1 MGWFDEQVRMRLE
14 NDRDALQDS
23 YAGLASV
30 LTGRRRRHAVRVKAE
45 DALEEVCSFYRVQ
58 PAEIPRSIDDLNERI
73 EFALRP
79 AGVLRRRVR
88 LEGTWWKDG
97 VGPLL
102 CETQEGEVAA
112 LIPRAAGGYRFMNRQ
127 TGRYEK
133 VTGVTCRAFKE
144 EAICF
149 YRPLPQRQLTPK
161 DLVLH
166 LFRALSPFD
175 WLGIAGASLFA
186 VLLGMLTPLVNQ
198 ILFAHILPAGDG
210 ALVLS
215 VALLLLGAAVS
226 IFLMDVTRSLIKSRF
241 QTKMDVALECAVI
254 GRVINLPAG
263 FFKARSAGE
272 LSERIHHLSK
282 LCELICEAG
291 LGIALPALFSL
302 VYLGQI
308 AGLSPALALPAA
320 LVLFVQLGMA
330 AVAMAL
336 RTRLIHRQMEAQRKV
351 GGVVFALYS
360 GIQKIKLCG
369 SEKRAF
375 ANWATLYGEQARFV
389 YNPPLF
395 LKVETALSTVIA
407 LAGMV
412 LLYLSAARSGV
423 TPAQYMAFSAAYGL
437 LSGAALRLTGAAGIL
452 SFVAPILESAKPILE
467 AAPETAESKR
477 PLDGISGGI
486 ELNNVSFRY
495 DENGPPILNDVS
507 LKIRKGQYVA
517 IVGKTGCG
525 KSTLLRL
532 LLGFEKPQTGAIYYD
547 NADIQTVD
555 LKSLRRN
562 IGVVLQNGR
571 LFTGDIYSNIT
582 ISAPWL
588 TMDEAWEAARLAG
601 MEEDIR
607 NMPMGMRT
615 VLSEGSGGIS
625 GGQRQRLM
633 IARAIAPKP
642 RVLMMDEATSALDN
656 LTQKQVSDALGAIKS
671 TRVVIAHRLSTIR
684 QCDRILVLEGG
695 RIVEDGSYEELCA
708 QNGFFADLVRRQQI
722 DAETA

>member
-1 MGWFDEQVRMRLE
+1 MGWFDEQVRLRLE
-14 NDRDALQDS
+14 NDRGALQDS

-30 LTGRRRRHAVRVKAE
+30 LTGRRRRNAARPNAE
-45 DALEEVCSFYRVQ
+45 DALEEICSYFRMK
-58 PAEIPRSIDDLNERI
+58 PAEIPESIQDLNERI

-88 LEGTWWKDG
+88 LEETWWKDG
-97 VGPLL
+97 IGPLL
-102 CETQEGEVAA
+102 CETQSGEVAA
-112 LIPRAAGGYRFMNRQ
+112 LIPRASGGYRFMNRQ

-133 VTGVTCRAFKE
+133 VTRDSQREFKE
-144 EAICF
+144 EAVCF
-149 YRPLPQRQLTPK
+149 YRPLPQRPLTPK
-161 DLVLH
+161 DLILH
-166 LFRALSPFD
+166 LLRALSPFD
-175 WLGIAGASLFA
+175 WLGIAGASLLS

-215 VALLLLGAAVS
+215 VAFLLLGAAVS
-226 IFLMDVTRSLIKSRF
+226 IFLLDVTRALIKSRF
-241 QTKMDVALECAVI
+241 QTKLDVALECAVI

-272 LSERIHHLSK
+272 LSERIYHLSQ
-282 LCELICEAG
+282 LCKLICEAG
-291 LGIALPALFSL
+291 LGIGLPALFSL
-302 VYLGQI
+302 GYLGQI
-308 AGLSPALALPAA
+308 AGLSPTLALPAA
-320 LVLFVQLGMA
+320 LILAVQLG
-330 AVAMAL
+330 VATIAMLL
-336 RTRLIHRQMEAQRKV
+336 RTRLVRRQMEAQRKV
-351 GGVVFALYS
+351 SGIVFSLFS

-375 ANWATLYGEQARFV
+375 VNWAALYGEQARFV

-395 LKVETALSTVIA
+395 LKVETALSAVIA
-407 LAGMV
+407 LAGTAF
-412 LLYLSAARSGV
+412 LYLCAAQSGV
-423 TPAQYMAFSAAYGL
+423 TPAQYMAFNAAYGL
-437 LSGAALRLTGAAGIL
+437 MSGAVLRLTAAAGIL
-452 SFVAPILESAKPILE
+452 SFVAPILESTKPILE
-467 AAPETAESKR
+467 SQPETAENKR
-477 PLDGISGGI
+477 SMSNISGGI

-495 DENGPPILNDVS
+495 DESGPLILNDVS

-517 IVGKTGCG
+517 IVGRTGCG

-547 NADIQTVD
+547 NTDIQTVD

-588 TMDEAWEAARLAG
+588 SMDEAWEAARLAG
-601 MEEDIR
+601 IEEDIR

-615 VLSEGSGGIS
+615 VLSEGSGGVS

-695 RIVEDGSYEELCA
+695 RIVEDGSYKELCA

>member
-1 MGWFDEQVRMRLE
+1 MR
-14 NDRDALQDS
+14 S
-23 YAGLASV
+23 G
-30 LTGRRRRHAVRVKAE
+30 
-45 DALEEVCSFYRVQ
+45 
-58 PAEIPRSIDDLNERI
+58 PRAFS
-73 EFALRP
+73 
-79 AGVLRRRVR
+79 RRRVR

-102 CETQEGEVAA
+102 CETQDGAVAT
-112 LIPRAAGGYRFMNRQ
+112 LIPRASGGYRFMNRQ

-133 VTGVTCRAFKE
+133 VTGESQRAFQE

-149 YRPLPQRQLTPK
+149 YRPLPQRPLTSR
-161 DLVLH
+161 DLVRH
-166 LFRALSPFD
+166 LLRALSPFD
-175 WLGIAGASLFA
+175 WLGIMGASLFA

-198 ILFAHILPAGDG
+198 ILFADILPAGDG
-210 ALVLS
+210 ALVMS
-215 VALLLLGAAVS
+215 VALLLLGASVS
-226 IFLMDVTRSLIKSRF
+226 IFLMDITRSLIKSRF
-241 QTKMDVALECAVI
+241 QTKLDVALDSAVI

-272 LSERIHHLSK
+272 LSERIHHLGK

-291 LGIALPALFSL
+291 LGIALPSLFSL
-302 VYLGQI
+302 AYLGQI
-308 AGLSPALALPAA
+308 AGLSPSLAMPAA
-320 LVLFVQLGMA
+320 LVLLVQLGVA
-330 AVAMAL
+330 AAAMAI
-336 RTRLIHRQMEAQRKV
+336 RTRLIRRQMESQRKV
-351 GGVVFALYS
+351 GGLVFALFS

-375 ANWATLYGEQARFV
+375 ANWAALYGEQARFV

-395 LKVETALSTVIA
+395 LKVEAALSTVIA
-407 LAGMV
+407 LAGT
-412 LLYLSAARSGV
+412 LLIYLSAAQSGV

-452 SFVAPILESAKPILE
+452 SFIVPILESAKPILE
-467 AAPETAESKR
+467 AAPETTENKR
-477 PLDGISGGI
+477 SLDSISGGI

-495 DENGPPILNDVS
+495 DENGPLILNDVS

-517 IVGKTGCG
+517 IVGRTGCG

-532 LLGFEKPQTGAIYYD
+532 MLGFEKPQTGAIYYD

-656 LTQKQVSDALGAIKS
+656 LTQRQVSDALGAIKS

-684 QCDRILVLEGG
+684 QCDRILVLEDG
-695 RIVEDGSYEELCA
+695 RIIEDGSYEELCA

>member
-1 MGWFDEQVRMRLE
+1 MGWFDEQVRTRLE
-14 NDRDALQDS
+14 NDRYALQDS
-23 YAGLASV
+23 YEGLASV
-30 LTGRRRRHAVRVKAE
+30 LTGRKRRYAAQAKAE
-45 DALEEVCSFYRVQ
+45 DALEEICSCYRVQ
-58 PAEIPRSIDDLNERI
+58 QAKIPSSIQDLNEQI
-73 EFALRP
+73 EYALRP

-88 LEGTWWKDG
+88 LEGAWWKDG

-102 CETQEGEVAA
+102 CETQDGAVAA
-112 LIPRAAGGYRFMNRQ
+112 LIPRASGGYRFTNRQ

-133 VTGVTCRAFKE
+133 VTRESQRIFKE

-149 YRPLPQRQLTPK
+149 YRPLPQRPLTLR

-166 LFRALSPFD
+166 LLRALSPYD
-175 WLGIAGASLFA
+175 WLGIAGASLFS

-198 ILFAHILPAGDG
+198 ILFADILPARDG
-210 ALVLS
+210 SLVMS
-215 VALLLLGAAVS
+215 VALLLLGASVS
-226 IFLMDVTRSLIKSRF
+226 IFLMDITRSLIKSRF
-241 QTKMDVALECAVI
+241 QTKLDVALDSAVI

-291 LGIALPALFSL
+291 LGIALPSLFSL
-302 VYLGQI
+302 AYLGQI
-308 AGLSPALALPAA
+308 AGLSPALAAPAA
-320 LVLFVQLGMA
+320 LVLLVQLGVA
-330 AVAMAL
+330 AAAMAL
-336 RTRLIHRQMEAQRKV
+336 RTRLIRRQMESQRKV
-351 GGVVFALYS
+351 GGIVFALFS

-375 ANWATLYGEQARFV
+375 ANWAALYGKQARFI

-395 LKVETALSTVIA
+395 LKVEAALSAVIA
-407 LAGMV
+407 LAGTA
-412 LLYLSAARSGV
+412 LLYLSAAKSGV

-452 SFVAPILESAKPILE
+452 SFIAPILESAKPILE
-467 AAPETAESKR
+467 AAPETTENKRSLES
-477 PLDGISGGI
+477 ISGGI

-495 DENGPPILNDVS
+495 DENGPLILNDVS

-517 IVGKTGCG
+517 IVGRTGCG

-695 RIVEDGSYEELCA
+695 RIIEDGSYEELCA